1 MPTTFDLRLATLRA
15 AYREGRA
22 TPRQLIAELRDKA
35 AALNPDYHLF
45 IHLLTLEELEPYL
58 AALDEKSPDSL
69 PLYGIPF
76 AIKDNIDLAGIPT
89 TAACPAFAYTPET
102 SATLVQQLIELGA
115 IPLGK
120 TNLDQ
125 FATGLNGT
133 RSPYG
138 ECRNSVLP
146 EYPSG
151 GSSAGS
157 SLAVALG
164 VASFALGTDTAGSGR
179 VPAALNGLL
188 GLKPSKGLLS
198 NHGLVPA
205 CRTLDCITYF
215 TASAAEASELLALTA
230 RLDPRD
236 GYSRANPAW
245 NDASAF
251 GAPKP
256 FRLGVPRADQ
266 LEFFGCHEGPVLFT
280 DALDQLKAMGGE
292 AQEID
297 LAPFLEAA
305 RLLYEGPWVAERYS
319 VAGELIERDPQ
330 AVLPVIRDVLAKAPD
345 ATAVQTFRAQYRL
358 QELKAQC
365 DAILADLDCVLTPT
379 IGRPVTLDELHAEP
393 VKRNSDLGYYTNFM
407 NLLDYAAVAVPSAIM
422 GNGLPWGVTL
432 FGRAFTDQY
441 LLGVADAL
449 QRRHNLPLTGGNAIA
464 PSASANAAR
473 HDRTR
478 LVVCGAHLRRPGTG
492 TAIAPA
498 RCPPVARHPQRAGLQ
513 ALRAGWRP
521 TAAPRHAAR
530 SRRRRGHR
538 SGSLGTAQRR
548 TGLLPH
554 RHPGTAG
561 AGQGATGG
569 WQLGDRF
576 HLRRLGPGRRRGH
589 QPLRRLAGVAGQP
602 RLTRPYVQ
610 GCIIGILPKLPA
622 RADHARNGLER
633 DAL

>member
-1 MPTTFDLRLATLRA
+1 MPSTFDLRLASLRT

-22 TPRQLIAELRDKA
+22 TPRQLIAELRNKA

-45 IHLLTLEELEPYL
+45 IHLLSLEELEPYF
-58 AALDEKSPDSL
+58 AALEEKSPEAL

-89 TAACPAFAYTPET
+89 TAACPAFAYTPEV
-102 SATLVQQLIELGA
+102 SATLVQQLVDLGA

-198 NHGLVPA
+198 NTGLVPA

-215 TASAAEASELLALTA
+215 TASAAEASELLGLTA
-230 RLDPRD
+230 RLDPLD

-251 GAPKP
+251 GAPKSLR
-256 FRLGVPRADQ
+256 FGVPRADQ

-280 DALDQLKAMGGE
+280 DALDQLKALGGE
-292 AQEID
+292 AREID
-297 LAPFLEAA
+297 FAPFLEAA

-330 AVLPVIRDVLAKAPD
+330 AVLPVIRDVLAKAPG
-345 ATAVQTFRAQYRL
+345 ATAVQAFRAQYRL

-393 VKRNSDLGYYTNFM
+393 VQRNAELGYYTNFM

-422 GNGLPWGVTL
+422 VNGLPWGVTL

-449 QRRHNLPLTGGNAIA
+449 QRRHNLPLTGGNAIV
-464 PSASANAAR
+464 PSSSATPAR
-473 HDRTR
+473 NDRAR
-478 LVVCGAHLRRPGTG
+478 LVVCGAHLDGLALNWQLRQRGARLLRATRSAPAYKLYALAGGPPLRPGMLRVADGGVSIEVEVWELPSAELGSFLTG
-492 TAIAPA
+492 IPAPL
-498 RCPPVARHPQRAGLQ
+498 GL
-513 ALRAGWRP
+513 GKV
-521 TAAPRHAAR
+521 
-530 SRRRRGHR
+530 
-538 SGSLGTAQRR
+538 
-548 TGLLPH
+548 
-554 RHPGTAG
+554 
-561 AGQGATGG
+561 
-569 WQLGDRF
+569 QLGDGSWETGF
-576 HLRRLGPGRRRGH
+576 ICDAWGLDDAEDISHFGGW
-589 QPLRRLAGVAGQP
+589 
-602 RLTRPYVQ
+602 
-610 GCIIGILPKLPA
+610 
-622 RADHARNGLER
+622 RAWLQSRS
-633 DAL
+633 